1 MEIILDFHWVGRGRM
16 RYNFRLRNLRFMQ
29 LPSTVYNFRQYL
41 LHHVVVQQLESEH
54 KKSLLARF

>member
-1 MEIILDFHWVGRGRM
+1 M

-41 LHHVVVQQLESEH
+41 LHHVVVVQQLESEH

>member
-1 MEIILDFHWVGRGRM
+1 M

-29 LPSTVYNFRQYL
+29 LQSTVYNFRQYL